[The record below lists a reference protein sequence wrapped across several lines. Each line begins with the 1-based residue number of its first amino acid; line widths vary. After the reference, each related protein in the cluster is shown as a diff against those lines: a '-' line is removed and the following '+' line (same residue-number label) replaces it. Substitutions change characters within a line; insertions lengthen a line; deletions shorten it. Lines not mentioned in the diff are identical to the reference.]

1 VKQSLAH
8 KVLALLS
15 KDQSMAN
22 IHINIG
28 SNQNRRQNISAAIE
42 ALRLVFLD
50 IKISSIYQSPAEGFE
65 GDDFYNVGVNA
76 STDLSVKETAKVLR
90 DIEQTQGRDRTQPKF
105 SSRKIDLDLVLY
117 DDVIDQKAN
126 LPRDDILKYAF
137 VLAPLAELSAEL
149 IHPAKQQTYQSLW
162 ESFQSSNEYGLT
174 QYNINQVLQ

>member
-1 VKQSLAH
+1 
-8 KVLALLS
+8 
-15 KDQSMAN
+15 MAN

-28 SNQNRRQNISAAIE
+28 SNQNRRQNISVAIE
-42 ALRLVFLD
+42 ALKSVFSD

-76 STDLSVKETAKVLR
+76 NTDLSVKETAKALR
-90 DIEQTQGRDRTQPKF
+90 DIEQVQGRDRTQPKF

-126 LPRDDILKYAF
+126 LPRNDILKYAF
-137 VLAPLAELSAEL
+137 VLAPLAELGAEL
-149 IHPAKQQTYQSLW
+149 IHPVEQQTYQVLW
-162 ESFQSSNEYGLT
+162 ESFQSRNEYSLT